1 MKRPRLKPMHGRH
14 AGGGFTLIELLVA
27 LFIAAIMFAMGYGA
41 ITQALHSRGS
51 IRENQKR
58 LLALQKTMLILEQDF
73 VQLAPRPIRS
83 PEGEGWLPAIMTQAG
98 GSDASLSGSSG
109 SDPFGSPSSGFGS
122 TSSGF
127 GSTSSGFG
135 STSSGFGSN
144 GFDSTH
150 SNSTSSH
157 STRSSATAF
166 NSGTG
171 SDSGPGSESSSA
183 PLVEFT
189 RDGWSNPIGVQR
201 PELERVAYVFEKGT
215 LIREHWNELDPTLG
229 ELPVKRDLLKHLR
242 SVHLRYL
249 DFNHQWV
256 TRWPPPAPGGNQSDT
271 YLRLRP
277 LAVEVTLDTRAWG
290 KIVRIFEVAG

>member
-127 GSTSSGFG
+127 GS
-135 STSSGFGSN
+135 N

-150 SNSTSSH
+150 SDSTSSH